1 MVLNYTP
8 HKGNAHIAFHLQ
20 KGAICAHVWKHRIAK
35 LPLMLSRT
43 RLACQSFA
51 RNTQRSPYGKPGGVP
66 DLPVM
71 ASHISAHTAFWS
83 CPLAEVRQNL
93 NVALPLLQMSRVYKV
108 SKVVCE
114 YKAADM
120 HRIGCIAGKR

>member
-1 MVLNYTP
+1 M
-8 HKGNAHIAFHLQ
+8 
-20 KGAICAHVWKHRIAK
+20 CACMETQTRKTS
-35 LPLMLSRT
+35 LMLNRT

-71 ASHISAHTAFWS
+71 ASHISTHTAFWD
-83 CPLAEVRQNL
+83 CPLEEVRQNL

-108 SKVVCE
+108 YKVVCD
-114 YKAADM
+114 YKAGDM
-120 HRIGCIAGKR
+120 HRISCRAGKR